1 MLLTALALS
10 ATLQFDC
17 PPGIET
23 RQQLLTTPEGWQGLS
38 RDPEGKPSQTLS
50 HRLANLALFDGE
62 PGELVQLKP
71 DNGDSDEI
79 HYWSLLGSSLRPL
92 YLVCHYQD
100 SALTLQQALP
110 LGTKCAEDDNR
121 QQLAGRC
128 ATYFAQQKPRR
139 R

>member
-38 RDPEGKPSQTLS
+38 RDPEGKPGQTLS

-100 SALTLQQALP
+100 TALTLQQALP
-110 LGTKCAEDDNR
+110 LGISYCRVNQGDPYDLRGLICRK
-121 QQLAGRC
+121 
-128 ATYFAQQKPRR
+128 
-139 R
+139 

>member
-23 RQQLLTTPEGWQGLS
+23 RQQLLTTPDGWQGLS
-38 RDPEGKPSQTLS
+38 RDPEGKPSQNLS

-71 DNGDSDEI
+71 DNGDSDDI
-79 HYWSLLGSSLRPL
+79 HYWSQLGSSLRPL
-92 YLVCHYQD
+92 YLVCHYQWYRPHPAAAAAPRHQLLPGQSGRPLR
-100 SALTLQQALP
+100 SARTGLP
-110 LGTKCAEDDNR
+110 QIT
-121 QQLAGRC
+121 
-128 ATYFAQQKPRR
+128 P
-139 R
+139 